1 MSLSEG
7 SDLNSFRRKM
17 EKTRSVKEEIDGNVF
32 ISHQSWA
39 FPFTDN
45 LIKVLF
51 PVCTLIWPRKGK
63 IGEMK
68 VPLLLYE
75 LQPFGSVL
83 NLISNCLQF
92 IETLFP
98 HSKKRLSL
106 LIKVK
111 NFMSVFTADRTF
123 PAESWQL

>member
-1 MSLSEG
+1 
-7 SDLNSFRRKM
+7 M
-17 EKTRSVKEEIDGNVF
+17 EKTQSVKEEIDGEVF
-32 ISHQSWA
+32 ISHQSWHFSSA
-39 FPFTDN
+39 DKM
-45 LIKVLF
+45 IKVLF
-51 PVCTLIWPRKGK
+51 PICTLIWRVNNYVPSQGRAK

-83 NLISNCLQF
+83 NFISNCLQF

-98 HSKKRLSL
+98 HSKKRLSQ